1 MIPKS
6 IYQTFYTKN
15 LPINI
20 QNLIN
25 DMLLNNPG
33 YNHFLYD
40 DNDIDNFIKT
50 EFDNETYKA
59 FKMLNVG
66 AAKADFWRY
75 CILYKRG
82 GVYLDIDS
90 DIIGKLDKLITSSD
104 KAIISRESCENQF
117 VQWCLMFSANHKVL
131 EICINKCK
139 DNILNKKTNN
149 IWYLTGPRVFS
160 ESVFEY
166 CRDIKYNIWQTNDK
180 EVNIIL
186 NYNNI
191 DMRIYSVDY
200 ANFCKFKNNYEKE
213 LGDFN
218 LSNNR
223 PKHWTEENK
232 IFK

>member
-20 QNLIN
+20 KNLID

-33 YNHFLYD
+33 YEHFLYD
-40 DNDIDNFIKT
+40 DEDIDNFIKN
-50 EFDNETYKA
+50 EFDYETYEA

-82 GVYLDIDS
+82 GVYIDIDS
-90 DIIGKLDKLITSSD
+90 SIIGKLDELITPFD
-104 KAIISRESCENQF
+104 NAIISRETNANIF
-117 VQWCLMFSANHKVL
+117 VQWCLMFSANHKLL

-149 IWYLTGPRVFS
+149 ILYLTGPRVFS
-160 ESVFEY
+160 ESIIEY
-166 CRDIKYNIWQTNDK
+166 CKGVDYLWETNDQ
-180 EVNIIL
+180 NINIRF
-186 NYNNI
+186 NQSNI
-191 DMRIYSVDY
+191 DIRLYSTDFL
-200 ANFCKFKNNYEKE
+200 NFCQFKHKYEEE
-213 LGDFN
+213 LGVFN
-218 LSNNR
+218 LYNNR
-223 PKHWTEENK
+223 PKHWSEENK